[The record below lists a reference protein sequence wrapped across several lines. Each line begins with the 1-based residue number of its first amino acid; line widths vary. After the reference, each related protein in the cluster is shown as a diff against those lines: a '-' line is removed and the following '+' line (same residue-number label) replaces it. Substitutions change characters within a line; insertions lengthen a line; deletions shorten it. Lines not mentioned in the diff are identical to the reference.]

1 MWFFLSPGM
10 RYGGYPVVG
19 GTLIFYSSLILSKYT
34 IHDKKFN
41 SVAIFLLLIST
52 SYFVTKN
59 ITRVA
64 SVISEN
70 KFINFPWPEHK
81 NKTLGIDYK
90 EIIINDVKFNLIL
103 TSENMVDG
111 KNIGPVMC
119 GDVDMLCMPNERIV
133 CISDVKTNNG
143 YIFIKNDK
151 PECLEQIRSNYWQ

>member
-1 MWFFLSPGM
+1 MWFFLSPSM

-19 GTLIFYSSLILSKYT
+19 GTLIFYSSLILSKYK
-34 IHDKKFN
+34 IPDKKFN

-59 ITRVA
+59 ISRVVN
-64 SVISEN
+64 VISEN
-70 KFINFPWPEHK
+70 KFITFPWPEHK

-111 KNIGPVMC
+111 KNMGPVMC

-133 CISDVKTNNG
+133 CISDIKTNNG